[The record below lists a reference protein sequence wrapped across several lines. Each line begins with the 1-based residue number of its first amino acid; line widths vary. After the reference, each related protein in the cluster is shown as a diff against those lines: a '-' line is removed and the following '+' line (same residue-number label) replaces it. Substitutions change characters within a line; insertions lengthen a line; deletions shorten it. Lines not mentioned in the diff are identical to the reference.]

1 MVFSSYVFLFGFLP
15 IAFALTYLAG
25 RWNKL
30 AAKLTLLAASLVFY
44 SWWSPKQLPLLLGSI
59 VFNFFIGGLIQ
70 RAEARGQSRWVRI
83 WLTLGLV
90 GDVSFLCWFKYGN
103 FIADNLSNV
112 TGVDFD
118 LPKIALPLGISFF
131 TFQKIAYLID
141 SARGQA
147 RKIGFLDFSL
157 FAAFFPQLIS
167 GPIVH
172 YKEIVPQL
180 MSRRFGKLIVRNVLI
195 GLTILAIGLFK
206 KAVIADTLAGYSK
219 PLFQSAQDHGFNLLT
234 GWLAAVT
241 FTFQLYF
248 DFSGYSDMA
257 IGLGRMFGIKL
268 PLNFHSPLRA
278 PNIIDYWRRWHMTLQ
293 RFIVSY
299 IFQPMSL
306 PLNRMAANRGLKG
319 WPQFFVAVALPTFVT
334 FLIVGAWHGV
344 GWTFVLFGGM
354 HAIYICLNEAWR
366 EFGKQRR
373 RKLKKLGVTV
383 REGGPLGAVSSR
395 LITLVAVGFA
405 NVMFR
410 ASNVESAW
418 HIWKGMTG
426 FPGQGPA
433 TASNLDL
440 GLVMALVVS
449 TALVFLAPN
458 TQQIMRRFGPA
469 YNWKDWRD
477 VARAPL
483 DWTWK
488 PSTLGLAFVGLTLF
502 LGVIFI
508 QRGQAV
514 FLYFNF

>member
-1 MVFSSYVFLFGFLP
+1 MVFSSYIFLFGFLP
-15 IAFALTYLAG
+15 VAFVLVYLAG
-25 RWNKL
+25 RWSQQ
-30 AAKLTLLAASLVFY
+30 AAKITLLAASLVFY
-44 SWWSPKQLPLLLGSI
+44 SWWSVRALPLLLGSI
-59 VFNFFIGGLIQ
+59 VFNYVVGALIQ
-70 RAEARGQSRWVRI
+70 RACARERAGWVKF
-83 WLTLGLV
+83 WLVLGLV
-90 GDVSFLCWFKYGN
+90 GDISFLCWFKYAN
-103 FIADNLSNV
+103 FIAHNLSIV
-112 TGVDFD
+112 TGLD
-118 LPKIALPLGISFF
+118 LDLAKIALPLGISFF

-141 SARGQA
+141 SSRGQA
-147 RKIGFLDFSL
+147 RKISFLDFSM

-180 MSRRFGKLIVRNVLI
+180 MNRRFGKLIVRNVMV
-195 GLTILAIGLFK
+195 GLVILAMGLFK
-206 KAVIADTLAGYSK
+206 KAVIADTLATYSST
-219 PLFQSAQDHGFNLLT
+219 LFQSADGHSFNVLT
-234 GWLAAVT
+234 GWLAAIT

-293 RFIVSY
+293 RFIVAY

-306 PLNRMAANRGLKG
+306 PLNRVAANRGLNG
-319 WPQFFVAVALPTFVT
+319 WPQFLVAVALPTFIT
-334 FLIVGAWHGV
+334 FVIVGAWHGV
-344 GWTFVLFGGM
+344 GWTFVLFGVM
-354 HAIYICLNEAWR
+354 HAIYICINEAWR

-373 RKLKKLGVTV
+373 RKLKKLGLTV
-383 REGGPLGAVSSR
+383 REPGRAGIVASR
-395 LITLVAVGFA
+395 LVTLAAVGFA

-410 ASNVESAW
+410 APNVESAW

-426 FPGQGPA
+426 FRGPGPA
-433 TASNLDL
+433 TPSNLDL
-440 GLVMALVVS
+440 ILAASIALSIVI
-449 TALVFLAPN
+449 VFLAPN
-458 TQQIMRRFGPA
+458 TQQIMRRFNPA
-469 YNWKDWRD
+469 YNWKDWKD
-477 VARAPL
+477 VAKAPL

-488 PSTLGLAFVGLTLF
+488 PSTAGLLYVGLMLF